1 MKALLARGANPNARM
16 TQRLPGFAAGYT
28 EPIGATPFFLASSVA
43 DVEIMRLLLAAGAD
57 PAQQTESNTTPLMAA
72 AGVNRKLAESA
83 VTEEQSLEAVKFL
96 LELGADAQAMS
107 RPTARMLSSGPRI
120 ADGTSW
126 SSCWSTTARMSTP

>member
-1 MKALLARGANPNARM
+1 MRLRESAAGARRKAECAHDASACLA
-16 TQRLPGFAAGYT
+16 FAGGYT

-57 PAQQTESNTTPLMAA
+57 PALADRKRRRHALMAA

-83 VTEEQSLEAVKFL
+83 VTEEQSLEAVKLL
-96 LELGADAQAMS
+96 LELGADASQS
-107 RPTARMLSSGPRI
+107 RPMARTLSSDRRI

-126 SSCWSTTARMSTP
+126 SAAVR